1 MVRDRLSPAI
11 KIISMTI
18 RRPFPHA
25 FEVPALSGLALRP
38 QPIPPHRRRTRV
50 TPLSSPSPTAFT
62 LIELLV
68 VIAIIAILAA
78 MLLPALSRAKG
89 SAQASACSNN
99 IKQLNVAWLMYADD
113 NLGLLVNNC
122 SMVDTRTYR
131 QSWVNNIQDWA
142 MSVENTNAD
151 YVRSG
156 KLTLYVNNSLS
167 VFKCPSDQSVAQNG
181 PRLRS
186 VSMNALVGDPLIS
199 PNRFN
204 PSWVQFLKTTQF
216 VRPANFYV
224 FIEEHPDTIN
234 DGYFVNTWDQIKWG
248 NVPASFHN
256 ASANMSWAD
265 GHVERHRW
273 LPNTVRAPV
282 KGGVGGGFVPVPT
295 TDYLWLRERS
305 STRIN

>member
-1 MVRDRLSPAI
+1 MMTRRDFPFSP
-11 KIISMTI
+11 
-18 RRPFPHA
+18 RQGHQ
-25 FEVPALSGLALRP
+25 PAS
-38 QPIPPHRRRTRV
+38 
-50 TPLSSPSPTAFT
+50 AFT

-89 SAQASACSNN
+89 SAQASACANN
-99 IKQLNVAWLMYADD
+99 IKQLEVGWLMYADD
-113 NLGLLVNNC
+113 NQGLLVNNC

-142 MSVENTNAD
+142 MSAENTNAD

-156 KLTLYVNNSLS
+156 KLALYVNNN
-167 VFKCPSDQSVAQNG
+167 VGVYKCPSDQSMAQNG

-186 VSMNALVGDPLIS
+186 ISMNALVGDPLIN

-204 PSWVQFLKTTQF
+204 PTWTQFLKSSQF
-216 VRPANFYV
+216 PAPSNFFV

-234 DGYFVNTWDQIKWG
+234 DGYFVNTLDQIKWG
-248 NVPASFHN
+248 NLPASFHN
-256 ASANMSWAD
+256 DSANMSWAD

-273 LPNTVRAPV
+273 LPNTVRPPV
-282 KGGVGGGFVPVPT
+282 KGGAGGGFAPSPA
-295 TDYLWLRERS
+295 TDYLWLRDHTS
-305 STRIN
+305 LKLN